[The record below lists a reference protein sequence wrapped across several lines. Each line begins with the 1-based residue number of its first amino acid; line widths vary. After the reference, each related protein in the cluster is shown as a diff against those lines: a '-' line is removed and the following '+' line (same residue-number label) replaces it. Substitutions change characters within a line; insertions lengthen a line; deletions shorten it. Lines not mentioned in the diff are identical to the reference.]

1 MDVGRCLET
10 QQAALNPDVAPF
22 VQESYV
28 VTRDWVGSS
37 MTEGIEINSNSS
49 FVPFEKHHIAGTKES
64 VDSEVPRIAPI
75 SAQSNNIYMSGY
87 IESKT
92 VQIFLDK
99 GAEVTAIWARILA
112 TLPKSLRTAFQV
124 WSSTLKVANE
134 DSLVANGLVLCNI
147 FELGR
152 TVLEAVH
159 VMPTTDEVIMGM
171 PVLTALGLY
180 ITWAEMEVL
189 KSGSNPTV
197 R

>member
-1 MDVGRCLET
+1 
-10 QQAALNPDVAPF
+10 
-22 VQESYV
+22 
-28 VTRDWVGSS
+28 
-37 MTEGIEINSNSS
+37 
-49 FVPFEKHHIAGTKES
+49 
-64 VDSEVPRIAPI
+64 
-75 SAQSNNIYMSGY
+75 MSGY